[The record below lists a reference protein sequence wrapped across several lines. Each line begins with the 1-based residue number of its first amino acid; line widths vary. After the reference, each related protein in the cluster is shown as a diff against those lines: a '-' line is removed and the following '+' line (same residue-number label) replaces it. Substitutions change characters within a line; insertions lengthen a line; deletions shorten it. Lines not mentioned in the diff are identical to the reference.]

1 MRKNVKRALACAAA
15 AVLAGGLTF
24 AAACSGNYYSSAP
37 LDGSYEYDEVV
48 SNGGFAVQAG
58 DWVYFINGVESN
70 TADSNSYGDV
80 VKGSLV
86 RISLENLAAGNY
98 SDVQTVV
105 PLIMYSGDYD
115 AGIYIYGDY
124 VYYSTPSTAR
134 DSSGEVLNTRLE
146 FKSTKL
152 DGTET
157 MTDYYFQSE
166 NTDLDYRF
174 MEVDGTVY
182 LVYATSEILYGTES
196 RKNIHSVNLKTRT
209 DTLLAYDVDSYAF
222 DSLNTDSQ
230 YVYYTMGVTYNL
242 GTDNASDADYN
253 QVYRVRADAKAEKPP
268 REYNFDYVEDFDAEE
283 DPLYVNL
290 GEFVFD
296 GRGVF
301 SGMTQFNY
309 GYRADSDSDT
319 SSDDANTLSGYT
331 YEIVSYE
338 DGKLYYTRTNSG
350 DSAQMLLYVKDSE
363 MDEDGDGK
371 IDKSWNPVTGN
382 PSAPAYGG
390 KSLLYA
396 ASNVSGYNFVTN
408 ADGVPT
414 GVIYTKDIT
423 NGYALMSATFSGGA
437 LTDIFPMAT
446 ASDEINILTTSE
458 ETVNDTAYTFLYYSV
473 SGEGNE
479 YSIHRIAL
487 GGTDSD
493 YNELPSFSET
503 EAMSNYDD
511 TKILDLDVVSTWYM
525 PEILGGHIFFATAT
539 TDMTDYDYIMA
550 FDLRD
555 EGVTTATNV
564 TMSNDDIEALND
576 LYDSV
581 IGDEEGNEGIIASID
596 EEDFQNLPNALRFA
610 FYAGASQVNRVD
622 ELIAD
627 WVDEGE
633 DEEYLFSVESAE
645 MYKDFINATGT
656 YADLAE
662 EGTRKVNGADL
673 HPNTRDYFYCLVG
686 VMTEDDAEN
695 YIEDLAGDYLPA
707 APTTEEGW
715 FESLSTGE
723 KVGFIIGVCAGGII
737 IIAAAVLIPVLVI
750 RKKKKTLPQ
759 YNKKRIKVDTTD
771 DRDID
776 VYASDEP
783 QDGDSENK

>member
-15 AVLAGGLTF
+15 AALAGGLTF
-24 AAACSGNYYSSAP
+24 AAACGGNYYSSAP
-37 LDGSYEYDEVV
+37 LDGDYSYTEVV
-48 SNGGFAVQAG
+48 SNGGFAVEAG

-70 TADSNSYGDV
+70 TAENNSYGDV

-86 RISLENLAAGNY
+86 RISHENLAAGNY
-98 SDVQTVV
+98 SEVQTVV

-115 AGIYIYGDY
+115 AGIYIYGDR

-152 DGTET
+152 DGTQT

-174 MEVDGTVY
+174 MQVGETVY
-182 LVYATSEILYGTES
+182 LVYATSEILYGTEA
-196 RKNIHSVNLKTRT
+196 RTNIHSVNLSTRT
-209 DTLLAYDVDSYAF
+209 DTLLAYDVESYAF
-222 DSLNTDSQ
+222 DSVNADSQ

-242 GTDNASDADYN
+242 GTDKSSEADYN
-253 QVYRVRADAKAEKPP
+253 QVYRVRADATAESAP

-309 GYRADSDSDT
+309 DYDRESDSDT

-338 DGKLYYTRTNSG
+338 DGKLYYTRANSG
-350 DSAQMLLYVKDSE
+350 ESTPRLLYVKDSE
-363 MDEDGDGK
+363 MDENGDGK
-371 IDKSWNPVTGN
+371 IDESWNPVTDN

-390 KSLLYA
+390 QALLYA
-396 ASNVSGYNFVTN
+396 ASNVSGYDFITDAEGN
-408 ADGVPT
+408 PT
-414 GVIYTKDIT
+414 GVIYTESISS
-423 NGYALMSATFSGGA
+423 GEALMTATFSDGA
-437 LTDIFPMAT
+437 LTNEIPMTT
-446 ASDEINILTTSE
+446 ASDEITILTTSE
-458 ETVNDTAYTFLYYSV
+458 ETVNGTPYTFLYYSV

-479 YSIHRIAL
+479 YSVHRIAL

-493 YNELPSFSET
+493 YNELPSYSET

-511 TKILDLDVVSTWYM
+511 TKILDLDVLSTWYK
-525 PEILGGHIFFATAT
+525 PEVLAGHIFFATAT

-564 TMSNDDIEALND
+564 TMSNEDIEALND

-581 IGDEEGNEGIIASID
+581 IGEEEGNEGLIASID
-596 EEDFQNLPNALRFA
+596 EEDFQNLPDALRFA

-622 ELIAD
+622 DLIAE
-627 WVDEGE
+627 WVAEGE

-645 MYKDFINATGT
+645 MYKDFVNATGT
-656 YADLAE
+656 YADLAT
-662 EGTRKVNGADL
+662 EGTRKVNGVDL

-686 VMTEDDAEN
+686 VMTEEDAED

-707 APTTEEGW
+707 APEEEEGW
-715 FESLSTGE
+715 FESLSTGA

-750 RKKKKTLPQ
+750 RKKKKALPQ
-759 YNKKRIKVDTTD
+759 YNKRRIKVDTTD
-771 DRDID
+771 DKNID
-776 VYASDEP
+776 VYASDE
-783 QDGDSENK
+783 QQNSDSEKE

>member
-152 DGTET
+152 DGTKT

-196 RKNIHSVNLKTRT
+196 RTNIHSVNLKTRT

-242 GTDNASDADYN
+242 GTDNSSEADYN
-253 QVYRVRADAKAEKPP
+253 QVYRVRADATAEKPP
-268 REYNFDYVEDFDAEE
+268 REYNFDYVEDFEAEE
-283 DPLYVNL
+283 NPLYVNL

-331 YEIVSYE
+331 Y
-338 DGKLYYTRTNSG
+338 
-350 DSAQMLLYVKDSE
+350 A
-363 MDEDGDGK
+363 
-371 IDKSWNPVTGN
+371 
-382 PSAPAYGG
+382 
-390 KSLLYA
+390 
-396 ASNVSGYNFVTN
+396 
-408 ADGVPT
+408 
-414 GVIYTKDIT
+414 
-423 NGYALMSATFSGGA
+423 
-437 LTDIFPMAT
+437 
-446 ASDEINILTTSE
+446 
-458 ETVNDTAYTFLYYSV
+458 
-473 SGEGNE
+473 
-479 YSIHRIAL
+479 
-487 GGTDSD
+487 
-493 YNELPSFSET
+493 
-503 EAMSNYDD
+503 
-511 TKILDLDVVSTWYM
+511 
-525 PEILGGHIFFATAT
+525 
-539 TDMTDYDYIMA
+539 
-550 FDLRD
+550 
-555 EGVTTATNV
+555 
-564 TMSNDDIEALND
+564 
-576 LYDSV
+576 
-581 IGDEEGNEGIIASID
+581 
-596 EEDFQNLPNALRFA
+596 
-610 FYAGASQVNRVD
+610 
-622 ELIAD
+622 
-627 WVDEGE
+627 
-633 DEEYLFSVESAE
+633 
-645 MYKDFINATGT
+645 
-656 YADLAE
+656 
-662 EGTRKVNGADL
+662 
-673 HPNTRDYFYCLVG
+673 
-686 VMTEDDAEN
+686 
-695 YIEDLAGDYLPA
+695 
-707 APTTEEGW
+707 
-715 FESLSTGE
+715 
-723 KVGFIIGVCAGGII
+723 
-737 IIAAAVLIPVLVI
+737 
-750 RKKKKTLPQ
+750 
-759 YNKKRIKVDTTD
+759 
-771 DRDID
+771 
-776 VYASDEP
+776 
-783 QDGDSENK
+783 